1 MNAISPD
8 FIKTEELQ
16 TVTLFFLIENTIHC
30 LLLLNISKELYEDLW
45 QLNVGILLRPEHGV
59 GQEN

>member
-16 TVTLFFLIENTIHC
+16 TVTLFFSNRKYYSLP
-30 LLLLNISKELYEDLW
+30 LLLNISKELYEDLW
-45 QLNVGILLRPEHGV
+45 
-59 GQEN
+59 